1 MFYHL
6 FYPLYQTVSAFNV
19 FRYVTFRTAYAA
31 LTALLISMILAP
43 AVIRL
48 LQRRQI
54 GQMIRTAG
62 PQSHVAKAGTPT
74 MGGLLILGSMLVA
87 TLLWAN
93 LTLSMLWLALL
104 STLAFGAI
112 GFWDDYLKTAR
123 ASHTGLRVAYKLSA
137 EIAVAAGVAGLL
149 YAWAEPAETA
159 TRLSVPFFKAVA
171 PDLGLWYVPFAVFV
185 MVGTSNAVNLTDGL
199 DGLAIGPIII
209 ATFAYAGIAYV
220 AGHLVFADYLNILY
234 VRGAGEVA
242 VFCGA
247 VLGASLGF
255 LWFNAYPAQV
265 FMGDV
270 GSLALGGA
278 LGTVAVIA
286 KHELLLLLIGGL
298 FVIETLSVIVQVA
311 SFKLTGKRV
320 FRMAPLHHHFEEKGW
335 QEPKV
340 IVRFWIIAIVLA
352 LLSLSTLKLR

>member
-6 FYPLYQTVSAFNV
+6 FFPLHQTVSLFNV

-31 LTALLISMILAP
+31 LTALLISLFVGP
-43 AVIRL
+43 YVIRW
-48 LQRRQI
+48 LQRKQV
-54 GQMIRTAG
+54 GQMIREDG
-62 PQSHVAKAGTPT
+62 PKSHFSKAGTPT
-74 MGGLLILGSMLVA
+74 MGGVLILGAMLIA
-87 TLLWAN
+87 TLLWAD
-93 LTLSMLWLALL
+93 LTESHVWMALL
-104 STLAFGAI
+104 STLGFGAV
-112 GFWDDYLKTAR
+112 GFWDDYLKKIR
-123 ASHTGLRVAYKLSA
+123 RHNTGLRVRDKLLA
-137 EIAVAAGVAGLL
+137 ELAVAIVVAAFLVILADPGGNM
-149 YAWAEPAETA
+149 
-159 TRLSVPFFKAVA
+159 TRLSVPFFKTIV
-171 PDLGLWYVPFAVFV
+171 PDLGIFYVPFAILVIV
-185 MVGTSNAVNLTDGL
+185 SMSNAVNLTDGL
-199 DGLAIGPIII
+199 DGLAIGPVII

-220 AGHLVFADYLNILY
+220 AGNSVFAEYLNILY
-234 VRGAGEVA
+234 VRGAGELA

-286 KHELLLLLIGGL
+286 KHELLLLLICGL
-298 FVIETLSVIVQVA
+298 FVIETLSVVVQVV

-340 IVRFWIIAIVLA
+340 IVRFWIVAIVLA
-352 LLSLSTLKLR
+352 LFSLSTLKLR

>member
-6 FYPLYQTVSAFNV
+6 FFPLHQTVSLFNV

-31 LTALLISMILAP
+31 LTALLISLFVGP
-43 AVIRL
+43 YVIRW
-48 LQRRQI
+48 LQRKQV
-54 GQMIRTAG
+54 GQTIREDG
-62 PQSHVAKAGTPT
+62 PKSHFSKAGTPT
-74 MGGLLILGSMLVA
+74 MGGVLILGAMLIA
-87 TLLWAN
+87 TLLWAD
-93 LTLSMLWLALL
+93 LTESHVWMALL
-104 STLAFGAI
+104 STLGFGAV
-112 GFWDDYLKTAR
+112 GFWDDYLKKIR
-123 ASHTGLRVAYKLSA
+123 RHNTGLRARDKLLAELVVA
-137 EIAVAAGVAGLL
+137 IVVAAFLVILANPGGNM
-149 YAWAEPAETA
+149 
-159 TRLSVPFFKAVA
+159 TRLSVPFFKTIV
-171 PDLGLWYVPFAVFV
+171 PDLGIFYIPFAILVIV
-185 MVGTSNAVNLTDGL
+185 SMSNAVNLTDGL
-199 DGLAIGPIII
+199 DGLAIGPVII

-220 AGHLVFADYLNILY
+220 AGNSVFAEYLNILY
-234 VRGAGEVA
+234 VRGAGELA

-286 KHELLLLLIGGL
+286 KHELLLLLICGL
-298 FVIETLSVIVQVA
+298 FVIETLSVVVQVV

-340 IVRFWIIAIVLA
+340 IVRFWIVAIVLA
-352 LLSLSTLKLR
+352 LFSLSTLKLR

>member
-6 FYPLYQTVSAFNV
+6 FFPLHQTVSLFNV

-31 LTALLISMILAP
+31 LTALLISLFVGP
-43 AVIRL
+43 YVIRW
-48 LQRRQI
+48 LQRKQV
-54 GQMIRTAG
+54 GQTIREDG
-62 PQSHVAKAGTPT
+62 PKSHLSKAGTPT
-74 MGGLLILGSMLVA
+74 MGGVLILGAMLIA

-93 LTLSMLWLALL
+93 LTVSHVWVALL
-104 STLAFGAI
+104 SALAFGAV
-112 GFWDDYLKTAR
+112 GFWDDYLKKIR
-123 ASHTGLRVAYKLSA
+123 RHNTGLRARDKFLAELVVA
-137 EIAVAAGVAGLL
+137 IAVAALL
-149 YAWAEPAETA
+149 VILADPEGNM
-159 TRLSVPFFKAVA
+159 TRLSVPFFKDIV
-171 PDLGLWYVPFAVFV
+171 PDLGVLYIPFAILVIV
-185 MVGTSNAVNLTDGL
+185 SMSNAVNLTDGL
-199 DGLAIGPIII
+199 DGLAIGPVII

-220 AGHLVFADYLNILY
+220 AGNSRFAEYLNILY
-234 VRGAGEVA
+234 VHGAGELA

-298 FVIETLSVIVQVA
+298 FVIETLSVIVQVV

-340 IVRFWIIAIVLA
+340 IVRFWIVAIILA
-352 LLSLSTLKLR
+352 LFSLSTLKLR

>member
-6 FYPLYQTVSAFNV
+6 FYPLHQTVSVFNV
-19 FRYVTFRTAYAA
+19 FRYLTFRIAYAA
-31 LTALLISMILAP
+31 LTALVISLLLAP
-43 AVIRL
+43 GVIRL

-54 GQMIRTAG
+54 GQMIRQEG
-62 PQSHVAKAGTPT
+62 PKSHFGKAGTPT
-74 MGGLLILGSMLVA
+74 MGGVLILVALLGA

-93 LTLSMLWLALL
+93 LAVSTVWLALL
-104 STLAFGAI
+104 STLGFGAV
-112 GFWDDYLKTAR
+112 GFWDDMLKLR
-123 ASHTGLRVAYKLSA
+123 RRSNVGLRAKYKFTA
-137 EIAVAAGVAGLL
+137 EIVVAAVVASLL
-149 YAWAEPAETA
+149 FAWAEPDGTT
-159 TRLSVPFFKAVA
+159 TRLSVPFFKEFV
-171 PDLGLWYVPFAVFV
+171 PDLGALYLPFVIV
-185 MVGTSNAVNLTDGL
+185 VLVGTSNAVNLTDGL
-199 DGLAIGPIII
+199 DGLAIGPVIV

-220 AGHLVFADYLNILY
+220 AGHIQFAQYLNILY
-234 VRGAGEVA
+234 VRGAGELA

-247 VLGASLGF
+247 LLGASLGF

-278 LGTVAVIA
+278 LGIVAIIA

-298 FVIETLSVIVQVA
+298 FVIETLSVIVQVV
-311 SFKLTGKRV
+311 SFKLTGKRI

-340 IVRFWIIAIVLA
+340 IVRFWIIAVVLA